1 MKYSTTKALV
11 NAIRPGTFHNGY
23 QGYGALG
30 SSVSLTTNAM
40 LGLAL
45 GAVGMVLYLK
55 QTGQLKTS
63 IA

>member
-11 NAIRPGTFHNGY
+11 NWVRPGTLQNGY